1 MAGCPVVK
9 ATMML
14 ADAAQ
19 AAEGKLYILGGGW
32 SITGP
37 APYPSAIALLIQVP
51 WDRTNEE
58 HRFRVELV
66 DSDGDA
72 VALDADDNG
81 PQPVII
87 EGSFEVGRPPGIKPG
102 TPIDVPLA
110 INVGP
115 LPLPPGSRY
124 EWRLSIDG
132 ESHEDWRLA
141 FSTRSAH

>member
-1 MAGCPVVK
+1 VK

-19 AAEGKLYILGGGW
+19 AVDGKLYILGGGW

-37 APYPSAIALLIQVP
+37 APHPSAIAVLIQVP
-51 WDRTNEE
+51 WDRTNVE
-58 HRFRVELV
+58 HHFRLELV

-72 VALDADDNG
+72 VVLDADVND
-81 PQPVII
+81 PQPVVI
-87 EGSFEVGRPPGIKPG
+87 EGSFEVGRPPGIRPG

-115 LPLPPGSRY
+115 LPLSSGGRY
-124 EWRLSIDG
+124 EWRLSIDE
-132 ESHEDWRLA
+132 ESQEDWRLA
-141 FSTRSAH
+141 FSTRSVS